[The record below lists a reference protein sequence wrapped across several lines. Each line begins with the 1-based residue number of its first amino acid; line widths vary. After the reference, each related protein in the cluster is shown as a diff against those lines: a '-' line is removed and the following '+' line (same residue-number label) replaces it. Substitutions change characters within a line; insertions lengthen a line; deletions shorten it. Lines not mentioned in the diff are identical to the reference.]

1 MNENDRR
8 PATELSLPVPSYYR
22 LLIDLSIYFSNQ
34 KQPFHEVHQS
44 FTKARDR
51 QIVVSAWQRPGGIPA
66 LAVIPLKCDFIL
78 PSIIFNQSYSMISLH
93 FFRNRSRLEMV
104 REGPVGFSLALCSF
118 LLDKSWRQIGPR
130 MSTTRSVP
138 VWIHSSKAAGIK
150 GTFPGTNVRWCQM
163 FFSCY
168 NFDLLVLSQKTP
180 WATSWFERQIR
191 REKALEPQLF
201 PVLAFSHAA
210 TRKPDLERAFL
221 SPLRGNKETPLPKK
235 GNESQTRQTCLIKNS
250 KSPWIWTSWNNS
262 AFNHVPWRNPGKYR
276 IQKKIYRGKMQQALQ
291 LV

>member
-8 PATELSLPVPSYYR
+8 SATELSLPVPSYYR
-22 LLIDLSIYFSNQ
+22 FLIDSWIYFSNQ

-118 LLDKSWRQIGPR
+118 LLDKSWRKIGPR

-150 GTFPGTNVRWCQM
+150 GTFPGTNVRRCQM

-168 NFDLLVLSQKTP
+168 NFDLLVLSQKNSLSNFLVGDTN
-180 WATSWFERQIR
+180 SQ
-191 REKALEPQLF
+191 RESLGASAVSRPC
-201 PVLAFSHAA
+201 
-210 TRKPDLERAFL
+210 FL
-221 SPLRGNKETPLPKK
+221 TCRNKEARFGTRIP
-235 GNESQTRQTCLIKNS
+235 ESIE
-250 KSPWIWTSWNNS
+250 
-262 AFNHVPWRNPGKYR
+262 GK
-276 IQKKIYRGKMQQALQ
+276 QKKRPSSKKVMNRKH
-291 LV
+291 VKHV

>member
-1 MNENDRR
+1 
-8 PATELSLPVPSYYR
+8 
-22 LLIDLSIYFSNQ
+22 
-34 KQPFHEVHQS
+34 
-44 FTKARDR
+44 
-51 QIVVSAWQRPGGIPA
+51 
-66 LAVIPLKCDFIL
+66 
-78 PSIIFNQSYSMISLH
+78 MISLH

-180 WATSWFERQIR
+180 WATSWLETQIR

-221 SPLRGNKETPLPKK
+221 SPLRGSKETPLPKK
-235 GNESQTRQTCLIKNS
+235 GNESQRHQTCLIKNS
-250 KSPWIWTSWNNS
+250 KP
-262 AFNHVPWRNPGKYR
+262 PWRSRKFYEPR
-276 IQKKIYRGKMQQALQ
+276 ETIQRSIMFLEDILESIEFKKIYRGKMQQALQ

>member
-1 MNENDRR
+1 
-8 PATELSLPVPSYYR
+8 
-22 LLIDLSIYFSNQ
+22 
-34 KQPFHEVHQS
+34 
-44 FTKARDR
+44 
-51 QIVVSAWQRPGGIPA
+51 
-66 LAVIPLKCDFIL
+66 
-78 PSIIFNQSYSMISLH
+78 
-93 FFRNRSRLEMV
+93 
-104 REGPVGFSLALCSF
+104 
-118 LLDKSWRQIGPR
+118 
-130 MSTTRSVP
+130 MSTIRSVP

-180 WATSWFERQIR
+180 WATSWLETQIR

-221 SPLRGNKETPLPKK
+221 SPLRGNKGTPLPEK
-235 GNESQTRQTCLIKNS
+235 GNESTVKIK
-250 KSPWIWTSWNNS
+250 KVLWTSWNNS

-276 IQKKIYRGKMQQALQ
+276 IQKKSTAVRCSKPYNLQ
-291 LV
+291 NITCIDTLIHIRLQTI